1 MSHFGILSSFDH
13 NVTDWKT
20 YKSRLTQWLI
30 ANDINAKSD
39 ESGVK
44 RRAILLSA
52 LTDGTYK
59 LTADLALPKEL
70 QDLPYADILQLL
82 DKHFTPKT
90 CGFSERFRFYA
101 ASQQQ
106 GETYP
111 QWAARL
117 RGLTAHCG
125 FNDVEEAL
133 RDRFVMGMIAG
144 PEREKLFA
152 QEIKDLT
159 LAKAVEMAESIR
171 CARTAATTGPSSSF
185 QPDPVFKIAHKGR
198 DNSATVRSGIKCSV
212 CGRSNHKSSQC
223 RFANYKCNKC
233 NEKGHLRKMC
243 TKVKYVTAEAEG
255 VSEDDDDGKFFYIRS
270 MRGEPMVELIS
281 INQTSYKFEIDSG
294 SAVTV
299 ISEQFYKSNF
309 KDVPLSTARK
319 RLMTYTGRHIECVG
333 VARLPVSYL
342 QQTHDLD
349 IHVVRDGGPPL
360 LGRDF
365 ISSKL
370 QQQYS
375 LLFSDKL
382 GTFKKYKIKLLMQ
395 DNAKPIFF
403 KARPIAFALR
413 DKVEKE
419 IDRLVTLGVLKPVE
433 YSEYAS
439 PVVPVLKRNGSVRLC
454 ADYSVSLNKQ
464 LLVEKYPLP
473 TVNELFSK
481 LHGARVFSKIDL
493 SMAYNQCVLD
503 DESQALTCI
512 NTHRGL
518 YKYTRLV
525 FGLASAPAIFQRVME
540 NVLSGL
546 EGVLCM
552 LDDVCIFSFDKKT
565 HFNRLNAVFK
575 RLEDSGFTLQKEKC
589 DFFKDEIGYLGHIIS
604 KDGIKKAPEKVKAMT
619 DAPIPSNVSQL
630 QSFLGLVNYYRN
642 FVPNASSVLS
652 PLYDLL
658 KKGCKWNWTQEHD
671 LAFQTIKSLLT
682 SEQTL
687 AHFNPNAKI
696 ILTVDASPS
705 GLGAILS
712 QVDADGV
719 ERPIS
724 FASRTLNPAE
734 KRYAQ
739 IQKEIKLN
747 LLRYLMDYRNSVHT
761 TTGLSPAEMVF
772 GHKLRSRLDLI
783 DPKPSSPSSPPTVYN
798 RVLNKQCSQSKFN
811 GCNKTTRFSKNDNVL
826 FKKFIN
832 KNNYKWCKGTIMKR
846 LGNVTYTVKDSNS
859 SECFKRH
866 KNQLVLDK
874 GVRNNIVIGT
884 NNTDLPGPGP
894 SSEYPPPPQSP
905 PQPQSPPPQS
915 PPPQSPSHQSP
926 SPLQTPPPPQT
937 LFQRQPPVLG
947 SESPTVTTHSELD
960 YSPDSGLARGRR
972 AEFYVP
978 ATSSLLEESVRD
990 GSSVD
995 KPGVPDVI
1003 VDNAIA
1009 TDSDP
1014 DEEFQEAV
1022 DFNRNQRDVRVEE
1035 QDSSRLLRNRPR
1047 VDYKKFF

>member
-44 RRAILLSA
+44 RRAILL
-52 LTDGTYK
+52 T
-59 LTADLALPKEL
+59 LPKEL

-90 CGFSERFRFYA
+90 CGFSERFKFYA

-125 FNDVEEAL
+125 SNDVEEAL

-171 CARTAATTGPSSSF
+171 CARTAAGPSSSF

-198 DNSATVRSGIKCSV
+198 NNSATVRSEIKCSV

-233 NEKGHLRKMC
+233 NEKGHLRKI
-243 TKVKYVTAEAEG
+243 
-255 VSEDDDDGKFFYIRS
+255 EDDDDGKFFYIRS
-270 MRGEPMVELIS
+270 VRGEPMVESIS

-294 SAVTV
+294 SAVTM
-299 ISEQFYKSNF
+299 S
-309 KDVPLSTARK
+309 LSTARK

-342 QQTHDLD
+342 QQTHDID

-552 LDDVCIFSFDKKT
+552 LDDVCIFSFDEKS
-565 HFNRLNAVFK
+565 HLNRLNAVFK

-589 DFFKDEIGYLGHIIS
+589 DFFKDEIGYSGHIIS

-724 FASRTLNPAE
+724 FASRTAE

-739 IQKEIKLN
+739 IQKEETAIIYGVRRFNQYLYGRSEPFILRTDHKPLISIFGPYNGIPEVSANRLQRYALFLSGYNYKIEYIRSGDNNADYLSRASLPEPSGPPGSRHTACACTERCGESETTCDRATYVCFVVDGTMPVTLRKVREATNNDMVLSRVASFILN
-747 LLRYLMDYRNSVHT
+747 GWPPKIADVRLKPFYLCRNQ
-761 TTGLSPAEMVF
+761 LSLESGCVMR
-772 GHKLRSRLDLI
+772 GHK
-783 DPKPSSPSSPPTVYN
+783 V
-798 RVLNKQCSQSKFN
+798 
-811 GCNKTTRFSKNDNVL
+811 
-826 FKKFIN
+826 
-832 KNNYKWCKGTIMKR
+832 
-846 LGNVTYTVKDSNS
+846 
-859 SECFKRH
+859 
-866 KNQLVLDK
+866 
-874 GVRNNIVIGT
+874 VI
-884 NNTDLPGPGP
+884 P
-894 SSEYPPPPQSP
+894 
-905 PQPQSPPPQS
+905 
-915 PPPQSPSHQSP
+915 
-926 SPLQTPPPPQT
+926 
-937 LFQRQPPVLG
+937 
-947 SESPTVTTHSELD
+947 ESLHV
-960 YSPDSGLARGRR
+960 
-972 AEFYVP
+972 
-978 ATSSLLEESVRD
+978 
-990 GSSVD
+990 
-995 KPGVPDVI
+995 
-1003 VDNAIA
+1003 
-1009 TDSDP
+1009 
-1014 DEEFQEAV
+1014 
-1022 DFNRNQRDVRVEE
+1022 
-1035 QDSSRLLRNRPR
+1035 
-1047 VDYKKFF
+1047 